1 MTYEA
6 IEFDIED
13 GIAFLHLNRP
23 EAKNALDD
31 VMRVEI
37 AEVIRRLRKGID
49 HKELDVGALVIGG
62 RGGAF
67 CGGGDV
73 KGMATKKT
81 SQMMHSRMTNV
92 QDWFRDLLKLEMPVI
107 AAVEGPAFGAGFSIA
122 LAADFIIATPKTS
135 FCAAFGR
142 MGLVPDTSIV
152 FTLPRIVGL
161 QRAKELIFSARVLGA
176 EEAKAMGI
184 VYDLV
189 PEGEAIEAATELA
202 RKMKLASVAAVGL
215 TKQLLHQTFESSQA
229 AMAQAEALAQAVA
242 IGTDYH
248 ADAVQRF
255 VGKSP
260 LLFTGFSERNWRKP
274 TQPK

>member
-31 VMRVEI
+31 AMRIEI
-37 AEVIRRLRKGID
+37 ADVIGRLRKGID
-49 HKELDVGALVIGG
+49 HKALDVRALVIGG
-62 RGGAF
+62 RGGVF

-81 SQMMHSRMTNV
+81 SLMMHSRMMNI
-92 QDWFRDLLKLEMPVI
+92 QDWFRDLIKLEMPVI
-107 AAVEGPAFGAGFSIA
+107 AAVDGPAFGAGFSIA
-122 LAADFIIATPKTS
+122 LAADFIIATPRTS

-142 MGLVPDTSIV
+142 MGLVPDSSIL
-152 FTLPRIVGL
+152 FMLPRIVGL

-202 RKMKLASVAAVGL
+202 RKMKLASVASVGL
-215 TKQLLHQTFESSQA
+215 TKQLLNQTFESSQT

-274 TQPK
+274 IQAK

>member
-1 MTYEA
+1 MTTMTYEA
-6 IEFDIED
+6 IEFNIED

-23 EAKNALDD
+23 DARNALDETMREEVAD
-31 VMRVEI
+31 VI
-37 AEVIRRLRKGID
+37 ARLRKGMAG
-49 HKELDVGALVIGG
+49 KELDLRALVIGG

-73 KGMATKKT
+73 KGMATPKSGLT
-81 SQMMHSRMTNV
+81 MHSRMTAM
-92 QDWFRDLLKLEMPVI
+92 QDWFRDLIKLEMPVI

-122 LAADFIIATPKTS
+122 LAADFIIATPKSS

-142 MGLVPDTSIV
+142 MGLVPDTSIL
-152 FTLPRIVGL
+152 FMLPRIVGL

-176 EEAKAMGI
+176 HEAKAMGI
-184 VYDLV
+184 VYDVV
-189 PEGEAIEAATELA
+189 PEGEAMQAATELA
-202 RKMKLASVAAVGL
+202 RKMRLASVAAVGL
-215 TKQLLHQTFESSQA
+215 TKQLLNQTFESSQA

-255 VGKSP
+255 LGKSP
-260 LLFTGFSERNWRKP
+260 LLFTGFKP
-274 TQPK
+274 QAA

>member
-1 MTYEA
+1 MAYET
-6 IEFDIED
+6 IEFSIDD
-13 GIAFLHLNRP
+13 GVAFLHLNRP

-37 AEVIRRLRKGID
+37 ADVVRHLREGID
-49 HKELDVGALVIGG
+49 HKELDVRALVIGG

-67 CGGGDV
+67 CAGGDV
-73 KGMATKKT
+73 KSMATKKT
-81 SQMMHSRMTNV
+81 SQMMHCRMTNV

-161 QRAKELIFSARVLGA
+161 QRAKELLFSARVLGG

-202 RKMKLASVAAVGL
+202 HKMKLASVAAVGL
-215 TKQLLHQTFESSQA
+215 TKQLLNQTFESSQPA
-229 AMAQAEALAQAVA
+229 IAQAEALAQAVA

-260 LLFTGFSERNWRKP
+260 LLFTGFNERNWRKP
-274 TQPK
+274 AQPK

>member
-6 IEFDIED
+6 IEFNIED

-31 VMRVEI
+31 AMRGEI
-37 AEVIRRLRKGID
+37 ADVIRRLRQGID
-49 HKELDVGALVIGG
+49 HKELDVRALVIGG

-73 KGMATKKT
+73 KGMAKKRT
-81 SQMMHSRMTNV
+81 GLTMHTRMTGI
-92 QDWFRDLLKLEMPVI
+92 QDWFRDLIKLEMPVI

-122 LAADFIIATPKTS
+122 LAADFIIATPKS
-135 FCAAFGR
+135 GFCAAFGR
-142 MGLVPDTSIV
+142 MGLVPDTSIL
-152 FTLPRIVGL
+152 FMLPRIVGL

-176 EEAKAMGI
+176 DEAKTMGI
-184 VYDLV
+184 VYDVV

-202 RKMKLASVAAVGL
+202 RKMKQASVAAVGL
-215 TKQLLHQTFESSQA
+215 TKQLLNQTFESSQT

-274 TQPK
+274 TQPT

>member
-6 IEFDIED
+6 IEFNIED

-23 EAKNALDD
+23 EAKNAMDD

-37 AEVIRRLRKGID
+37 ADVIRRLRKGIE

-73 KGMATKKT
+73 KGMASKRTGL
-81 SQMMHSRMTNV
+81 MMHSRMTDV

-107 AAVEGPAFGAGFSIA
+107 AAVDGPAFGAGFSIA
-122 LAADFIIATPKTS
+122 LAADFIVATPKSS

-142 MGLVPDTSIV
+142 MGLVPDTSLL
-152 FTLPRIVGL
+152 FTLPRNVGL
-161 QRAKELIFSARVLGA
+161 QRAKELIFSARVLDA
-176 EEAKAMGI
+176 EEAKTMGI
-184 VYDLV
+184 VYELV
-189 PEGEAIEAATELA
+189 PEGESLEAATELA

-215 TKQLLHQTFESSQA
+215 TKQLLNQTFESSQP

-248 ADAVQRF
+248 IDAVQRF
-255 VGKSP
+255 VGKLP
-260 LLFTGFSERNWRKP
+260 LLFTGFSPRNWRQP
-274 TQPK
+274 AQPK

>member
-6 IEFDIED
+6 IEFNVED

-37 AEVIRRLRKGID
+37 ADVIGRLRKGID
-49 HKELDVGALVIGG
+49 QKELDVRALVIGG

-73 KGMATKKT
+73 KSMAMKKT
-81 SQMMHSRMTNV
+81 SQMMHNRMTNV
-92 QDWFRDLLKLEMPVI
+92 QDWFRDLLRLEMPVI
-107 AAVEGPAFGAGFSIA
+107 AAVDGPAFGAGFSIA

-184 VYDLV
+184 VYALV

-202 RKMKLASVAAVGL
+202 DRMKLASVAAVGL
-215 TKQLLHQTFESSQA
+215 TKQLLSQTFESSQT

-255 VGKSP
+255 VGKAP
-260 LLFTGFSERNWRKP
+260 LLFTGFSDRNWRKP
-274 TQPK
+274 SQPK

>member
-6 IEFDIED
+6 IEFNVED
-13 GIAFLHLNRP
+13 GIAFLYLNRP

-31 VMRVEI
+31 VMRGEI
-37 AEVIRRLRKGID
+37 ADVIRRLRKGID
-49 HKELDVGALVIGG
+49 HKELDVKALVIGG

-81 SQMMHSRMTNV
+81 SLMIHSRMTDI

-107 AAVEGPAFGAGFSIA
+107 AAVDGPAFGAGFSIA

-142 MGLVPDTSIV
+142 MGLVPDTSIL
-152 FTLPRIVGL
+152 FMLPRIVGL
-161 QRAKELIFSARVLGA
+161 QRAKELIFSARALGA

-215 TKQLLHQTFESSQA
+215 TKQLLNQTFESSQT

>member
-1 MTYEA
+1 MAYEA
-6 IEFDIED
+6 IEFNIED

-23 EAKNALDD
+23 EAKNAIDD

-37 AEVIRRLRKGID
+37 ADVVRRLRKGID
-49 HKELDVGALVIGG
+49 HKELDVRVLVLGG

-73 KGMATKKT
+73 KSMATKKT
-81 SQMMHSRMTNV
+81 SQMMHRRMTDV

-107 AAVEGPAFGAGFSIA
+107 AAVDGPAFGAGFSIA
-122 LAADFIIATPKTS
+122 LAADFIIATPKAS

-176 EEAKAMGI
+176 DEAKAMGI

-215 TKQLLHQTFESSQA
+215 TKQLLHQTFESGQP
-229 AMAQAEALAQAVA
+229 AMAQSEALAQAVA
-242 IGTDYH
+242 ISTDYH
-248 ADAVQRF
+248 MDAVQRF
-255 VGKSP
+255 VGKAP
-260 LLFTGFSERNWRKP
+260 LLFPGFNRQNWRER
-274 TQPK
+274 T